1 MTAGR
6 LYYLLIFIYL
16 CKYTVNKPNKHDMK
30 KRFLCL
36 VAFLLGAIGASAQTA
51 AQVSK
56 LIEWE
61 KWLDENNI
69 TMTYNFKYNKL
80 KYIIHFNLSKQ

>member
-1 MTAGR
+1 MNGSRNGAVEAEMKAALANERAGEAQMTR
-6 LYYLLIFIYL
+6 L
-16 CKYTVNKPNKHDMK
+16 V
-30 KRFLCL
+30 
-36 VAFLLGAIGASAQTA
+36 
-51 AQVSK
+51 
-56 LIEWE
+56 EWE

>member
-1 MTAGR
+1 
-6 LYYLLIFIYL
+6 
-16 CKYTVNKPNKHDMK
+16 MK

-36 VAFLLGAIGASAQTA
+36 VAFLLGAIEEEMKSALAKEMTSDE
-51 AQVSK
+51 QVIQ
-56 LIEWE
+56 LLE
-61 KWLDENNI
+61 WLDENNI

>member
-1 MTAGR
+1 
-6 LYYLLIFIYL
+6 
-16 CKYTVNKPNKHDMK
+16 MK

-36 VAFLLGAIGASAQTA
+36 VAFLLGAIEEEMKSALAKEMTSDE
-51 AQVSK
+51 QVIQ

>member
-1 MTAGR
+1 MNGSRNGAVEAEMKTALANERAGE
-6 LYYLLIFIYL
+6 
-16 CKYTVNKPNKHDMK
+16 
-30 KRFLCL
+30 
-36 VAFLLGAIGASAQTA
+36 
-51 AQVSK
+51 AQVTR
-56 LIEWE
+56 LVEWE

>member
-1 MTAGR
+1 MLGR
-6 LYYLLIFIYL
+6 VL
-16 CKYTVNKPNKHDMK
+16 
-30 KRFLCL
+30 
-36 VAFLLGAIGASAQTA
+36 AGAIEEEMKA
-51 AQVSK
+51 ALAKEMTSDEQVTP

>member
-1 MTAGR
+1 MNGSRNGAVKEEMKAALAKEMTS
-6 LYYLLIFIYL
+6 
-16 CKYTVNKPNKHDMK
+16 DE
-30 KRFLCL
+30 
-36 VAFLLGAIGASAQTA
+36 
-51 AQVSK
+51 QVTQ